1 MAPTTSS
8 HPCRLWRRLKPRPVI
23 ACMAVLG
30 SMVLGA
36 GAADAGTG
44 AARSFSFSPD
54 GGFVNALAAGVD
66 QSNGNVY
73 VSDSGTN
80 RLWEFKVN
88 LAGKSA
94 EPETAFGEE
103 GWVIEPYPPGE
114 PQRRTELNV
123 PFQPA
128 VDGAHNVLVPTLRGG
143 KLYELSPT
151 GGEIELA
158 SPITGLAEPT
168 GVGVDG
174 GGNIY
179 VSQLGGAV
187 R

>member
-1 MAPTTSS
+1 
-8 HPCRLWRRLKPRPVI
+8 
-23 ACMAVLG
+23 
-30 SMVLGA
+30 MVLGGGGRCRDGR
-36 GAADAGTG
+36 GAFLLVQPRRRLRQCNGC
-44 AARSFSFSPD
+44 
-54 GGFVNALAAGVD
+54 GVD

-73 VSDSGTN
+73 VSDFMTN

-94 EPETAFGEE
+94 EPEMAFGGA
-103 GWVIEPYPPGE
+103 GWVREPLRPSE
-114 PQRRTELNV
+114 PQRQRELNV

-128 VDGAHNVLVPTLRGG
+128 VDGAHNVLVPTLNDGEVS
-143 KLYELSPT
+143 ELSPA
-151 GGEIELA
+151 GEEIVLA

-187 R
+187 RKFNPALKPRVDQVVGGDRALDGRRGFPWSAR